1 MSFVGITSLVAVT
14 FRLLPDVKLRWRDVW
29 LGAAITSV
37 LFVVGKFLIGFYL
50 GHATIASPYGAASSL
65 VVILVWVYY
74 SAQIFYLGAE
84 STKVWM
90 KHRSARRAPSARDR
104 LPSHVPAA

>member
-1 MSFVGITSLVAVT
+1 M
-14 FRLLPDVKLRWRDVW
+14 FRLLPDTTVRWRDVW

-37 LFVVGKFLIGFYL
+37 LFVAGKFVIGLYL
-50 GHATIASPYGAASSL
+50 GHATVASPYGAASSL

-84 STKVWM
+84 ATKVWM
-90 KHRSARRAPSARDR
+90 KQRSAKLAVSSGARMPSRK
-104 LPSHVPAA
+104 PAA